1 MPAAAAP
8 IRQLPRV
15 GEVDTTRS
23 MRALSLLFLMT
34 VLTGCAAETFGPPK
48 PDLAVNGPPGHP
60 PGRPL
65 HRDRMARAY
74 ASLPIAIPGMDGQS
88 GPPMLPGL
96 ATETVTSEVK
106 PQYAVPDAEVS
117 YGKKDA
123 GHE

>member
-1 MPAAAAP
+1 
-8 IRQLPRV
+8 
-15 GEVDTTRS
+15 
-23 MRALSLLFLMT
+23 MRPTPLLIFMA
-34 VLTGCAAETFGPPK
+34 VLTGCAGNGFGPPK

-60 PGRPL
+60 PGRPPQ
-65 HRDRMARAY
+65 RDRMARAY
-74 ASLPIAIPGMDGQS
+74 ASLPVAIPGMDGQS

-117 YGKKDA
+117 YGKRDA